1 MTVIGHRERLDSQR
15 KENPKQVQRRP
26 LARSLRTLVRIILS
40 TPRVFLSGCGK
51 ARFAGNSGAIAK
63 KRNAAAAAREQP
75 NVKIILTRVLKSM
88 LEIALMSDL
97 NRLRELMRRL
107 RAPQGGCP
115 WDLEQTFNSLVPHTI
130 EEVYEVADVIASGEL
145 RELPAELGD
154 LLFQILFYS
163 QLGEEQGRFSL
174 DDVMAAL
181 AHKLVTRHP
190 HVFGDAQVT
199 HASAV
204 TEAWEAR
211 KSRERRARHA
221 DVMISELDDV
231 PLALPA
237 LSRARK
243 LQKRAARVGFDWPDV
258 SGPWAKLREESLELQ
273 DAAAQGDRAAVEG
286 ELGDLLFAVVNLA
299 RHLDTDP
306 EAALRAANQKFE
318 RRFRHIEAVLASRG
332 ERMESANLATLD
344 ALWDEAKRVGK

>member
-1 MTVIGHRERLDSQR
+1 MIVNGHRERLDSQR

-26 LARSLRTLVRIILS
+26 
-40 TPRVFLSGCGK
+40 
-51 ARFAGNSGAIAK
+51 
-63 KRNAAAAAREQP
+63 AARA
-75 NVKIILTRVLKSM
+75 LASM
-88 LEIALMSDL
+88 LEIVLMSDL

-107 RAPQGGCP
+107 RAGEGGCP
-115 WDLEQTFNSLVPHTI
+115 WDLEQTFSSLVPHTI
-130 EEVYEVADVIASGEL
+130 EEVYEVADVIASGDL

-181 AHKLVTRHP
+181 AHKLVSRHP
-190 HVFGDAQVT
+190 HVFGDAQVAD
-199 HASAV
+199 ASAV
-204 TEAWEAR
+204 AQAWEAR
-211 KSRERRARHA
+211 KAGERLARSA
-221 DVMISELDDV
+221 GVMISELDDV

-258 SGPWAKLREESLELQ
+258 SGPWAKLREESRELEH
-273 DAAAQGDRAAVEG
+273 AAAQGDRAAIDA

-318 RRFRHIEAVLASRG
+318 RRFRHIEAALASRG
-332 ERMESANLATLD
+332 ERMESSDLATLD
-344 ALWDEAKRVGK
+344 TLWDEAKRAGK

>member
-1 MTVIGHRERLDSQR
+1 MIVNGHRERLDSQR

-26 LARSLRTLVRIILS
+26 VARLLA
-40 TPRVFLSGCGK
+40 
-51 ARFAGNSGAIAK
+51 
-63 KRNAAAAAREQP
+63 
-75 NVKIILTRVLKSM
+75 SM
-88 LEIALMSDL
+88 LEIVPMSDL

-107 RAPQGGCP
+107 RAGEGGCP
-115 WDLEQTFNSLVPHTI
+115 WDLEQTFSSLVPHTI
-130 EEVYEVADVIASGEL
+130 EEVYEVADVIASGDL

-181 AHKLVTRHP
+181 AHKLVSRHP
-190 HVFGDAQVT
+190 HVFGDAQVAD
-199 HASAV
+199 ASAV
-204 TEAWEAR
+204 AQAWEVRKAGERLAR
-211 KSRERRARHA
+211 SAG
-221 DVMISELDDV
+221 VMISELDDV

-258 SGPWAKLREESLELQ
+258 SGPWAKLREESRELE
-273 DAAAQGDRAAVEG
+273 DAAAHGDRAAIEA

-318 RRFRHIEAVLASRG
+318 RRFRHIEAALASRG
-332 ERMESANLATLD
+332 ERMEGSDLATLD
-344 ALWDEAKRVGK
+344 TLWDEAKRAGK